1 MCRVCNKDNDDSRYV
16 TSLARPQTTSYHISL
31 FLIAV
36 ASNVAAL
43 TALAAHGRIGALA
56 SNVTRLAAVTAGALV
71 LALAG
76 NVAGLTAVAA
86 HGLVG
91 AVASNVAHL
100 VAVVAHHV
108 SAHSGSASLTT
119 TPSAHKHTPTP
130 QGTRRPCGRA
140 GRTCSTR
147 PHASGYCW
155 GNREP
160 CGPHHRSC
168 STSSGSPL
176 PQRALPPHPF
186 PPPLTVGAI
195 ASLVASLVAN
205 VALHLRRH
213 FRQQASYLLLRMNK
227 L

>member
-1 MCRVCNKDNDDSRYV
+1 MCCVCNKDNDDSRYV

-31 FLIAV
+31 FLI
-36 ASNVAAL
+36 
-43 TALAAHGRIGALA
+43 
-56 SNVTRLAAVTAGALV
+56 
-71 LALAG
+71 
-76 NVAGLTAVAA
+76 
-86 HGLVG
+86 

-140 GRTCSTR
+140 DRTCSTR
-147 PHASGYCW
+147 PHASGCCW

-160 CGPHHRSC
+160 CGPHRRSC

>member
-76 NVAGLTAVAA
+76 NVA
-86 HGLVG
+86 
-91 AVASNVAHL
+91 HL

-147 PHASGYCW
+147 PHASGCCW

-160 CGPHHRSC
+160 CGPHRRSC

-213 FRQQASYLLLRMNK
+213 FRQQANYLLLRMNK

>member
-56 SNVTRLAAVTAGALV
+56 SNVTSLAAVTAGALV

-91 AVASNVAHL
+91 AVASDVAHL

-140 GRTCSTR
+140 DRTCSTR
-147 PHASGYCW
+147 PHASGCCW

-213 FRQQASYLLLRMNK
+213 FRQQASYLLLCMNK